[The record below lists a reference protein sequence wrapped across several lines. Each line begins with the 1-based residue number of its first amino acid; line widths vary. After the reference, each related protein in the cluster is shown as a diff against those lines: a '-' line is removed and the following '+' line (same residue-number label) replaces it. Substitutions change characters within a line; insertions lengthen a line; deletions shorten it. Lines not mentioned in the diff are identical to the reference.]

1 MTVEDNS
8 QKKKLGSLLMIE
20 DISTAKRMKA
30 TMSRYMDAAIADQ
43 LLAAGEEVLGGKSV
57 TATVLFSDVRNF
69 TGISEELGAQGTVSL
84 LNEYFTVM
92 VECIQQQGGMLDK
105 FIGDAIMA
113 VFGLPMPHD
122 DDEDRA
128 LRSAIGM
135 ITELGRWNAGR
146 TTSGKKPV
154 DMGIGLNTDVVVSGN
169 IGSPK
174 RMDYTIIGD
183 GVNLASRLE
192 SACKQ
197 YAARI
202 LISEHTRS
210 KLRGTYRIREVDF
223 VVVKGKQEPVA
234 VYEVLDYHTEKTF
247 PNLLEAVNYFKGG
260 LAYYRKGQWDKAI
273 DTFRGAIDLNPQ
285 DKLPQIYI
293 DRCEQLKA
301 EPPGD
306 DWKGVWVMKSK

>member
-1 MTVEDNS
+1 
-8 QKKKLGSLLMIE
+8 
-20 DISTAKRMKA
+20 
-30 TMSRYMDAAIADQ
+30 
-43 LLAAGEEVLGGKSV
+43 V

-69 TGISEELGAQGTVSL
+69 TGISEELGPQGTVSL

-113 VFGLPMPHD
+113 VFGLPLPHD

-128 LRSAIGM
+128 LRSAIAM
-135 ITELGRWNAGR
+135 ITELGRWNVGR
-146 TTSGKKPV
+146 VAAGKKTV
-154 DMGIGLNTDVVVSGN
+154 DMGVGLNTDVVVSGN

-197 YAARI
+197 YSARI
-202 LISEHTRS
+202 LISEHTYR
-210 KLRGTYRIREVDF
+210 KLRGTYRVREVDY

-234 VYEVLDYHTEKTF
+234 VFEVLDYHTEKTF

-260 LAYYRKGQWDKAI
+260 LAYYRKGQWDKAME
-273 DTFRGAIDLNPQ
+273 TFRGAIDLNPQ

-301 EPPGD
+301 NPPGD